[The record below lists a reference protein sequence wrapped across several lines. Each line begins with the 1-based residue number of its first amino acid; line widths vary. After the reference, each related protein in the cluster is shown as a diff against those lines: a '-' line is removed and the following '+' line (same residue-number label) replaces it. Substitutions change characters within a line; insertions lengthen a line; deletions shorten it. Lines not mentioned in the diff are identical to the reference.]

1 MQQIEYLP
9 SGMVFRRSNNYGDD
23 YQKLEFCGKERI
35 DMHNYSVYDS
45 QARFQYA
52 KIPRFLSIDP
62 LCEKYYDVSP
72 YSYCSGDPVNRIDP
86 DGRDWY
92 ETFGFDAIKKKI
104 VWTDYNI
111 QD

>member
-1 MQQIEYLP
+1 MSRYCITEYLGSIRAVCDAITGETMQQIEYLP

-62 LCEKYYDVSP
+62 LCEKYMM
-72 YSYCSGDPVNRIDP
+72 
-86 DGRDWY
+86 
-92 ETFGFDAIKKKI
+92 
-104 VWTDYNI
+104 
-111 QD
+111 